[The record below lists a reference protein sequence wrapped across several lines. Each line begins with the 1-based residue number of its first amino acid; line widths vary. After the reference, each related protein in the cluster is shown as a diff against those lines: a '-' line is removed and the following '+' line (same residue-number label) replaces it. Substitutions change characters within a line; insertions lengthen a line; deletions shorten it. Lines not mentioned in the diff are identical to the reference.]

1 MIKEN
6 GKIKF
11 TNYDFLN
18 LLVATVVLSGRVPI
32 LDNRELQDD
41 LYEFVDDPKF
51 SFLFEDIWQD
61 EKGSE
66 SNYIDLNN
74 AFVNAYS
81 IGTLSFVNNN
91 GNVQS
96 IINLSKEQAKEYILQ
111 FQLSYT
117 EAMRKLVSQIYDYK
131 KNNSNY
137 VLVRR

>member
-81 IGTLSFVNNN
+81 IGTLSFVN
-91 GNVQS
+91 GF
-96 IINLSKEQAKEYILQ
+96 I
-111 FQLSYT
+111 T
-117 EAMRKLVSQIYDYK
+117 
-131 KNNSNY
+131 
-137 VLVRR
+137 